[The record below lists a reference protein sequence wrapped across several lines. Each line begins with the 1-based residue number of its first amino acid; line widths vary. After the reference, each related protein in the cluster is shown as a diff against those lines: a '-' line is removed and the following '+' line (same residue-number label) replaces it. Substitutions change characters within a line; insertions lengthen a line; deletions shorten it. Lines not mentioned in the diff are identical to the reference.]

1 MRRVVSSWRKRAT
14 VLAVAAVALV
24 AAAVAGIVMVNA
36 GPATATWRTLNGTVT
51 CDCVVKNTKT
61 NEYRAVFGYD
71 NVSRSTGKIER
82 GDNNRLEVSGPNAG
96 AKVDGVQTTDFE
108 PGTHRAAFA
117 TTWLSKDAV
126 VAWSVGGKRV
136 SADWNKPTCGRDVSL
151 PATGN
156 GSGPIIALVA
166 SLLIAAGAIVLRRRR
181 LPARTA

>member
-1 MRRVVSSWRKRAT
+1 MRRAVSWWRKRAT
-14 VLAVAAVALV
+14 VLAVATAAVV
-24 AAAVAGIVMVNA
+24 AATVAGIVMVNA
-36 GPATATWRTLNGTVT
+36 GPATATWRTLNGSVT

-71 NVSRSTGKIER
+71 NASKSTGKIER
-82 GDNNRLEVSGPNAG
+82 GENNRLEVTG
-96 AKVDGVQTTDFE
+96 ADDKKVDGVQTTDFE
-108 PGTHRAAFA
+108 PGSHKAAFA
-117 TTWLSKDAV
+117 TTWISKDAV

-156 GSGPIIALVA
+156 GSGPLIALVA

-181 LPARTA
+181 LPNRAA